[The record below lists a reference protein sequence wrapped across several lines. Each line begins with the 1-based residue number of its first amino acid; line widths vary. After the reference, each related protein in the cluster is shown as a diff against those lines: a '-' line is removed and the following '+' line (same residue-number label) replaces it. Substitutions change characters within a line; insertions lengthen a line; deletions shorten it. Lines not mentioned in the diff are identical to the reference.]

1 MGFLP
6 FGIYKT
12 IFQNFFIK
20 NEKAL
25 KNQGFFE
32 GIFFVTLLWLRGQDL
47 NLRPPGYISQGFAL
61 LAPQKYSRICLL
73 GAHRNAPYFFTS
85 AARLNLPQA
94 AAHRFAPTSTA
105 YSAHNPTKKE
115 LS

>member
-20 NEKAL
+20 SEKAL

-32 GIFFVTLLWLRGQDL
+32 GIFFVTLLWWTIQDS
-47 NLRPPGYISQGFAL
+47 NL
-61 LAPQKYSRICLL
+61 
-73 GAHRNAPYFFTS
+73 
-85 AARLNLPQA
+85 
-94 AAHRFAPTSTA
+94 
-105 YSAHNPTKKE
+105 
-115 LS
+115 